1 MQPALVRTLRGVRAC
16 TTATAAYPEE
26 LQARSVKPKEFY
38 EEEAARRRYF
48 YHVDLQVAVAA
59 LR

>member
-1 MQPALVRTLRGVRAC
+1 LRGVRAC